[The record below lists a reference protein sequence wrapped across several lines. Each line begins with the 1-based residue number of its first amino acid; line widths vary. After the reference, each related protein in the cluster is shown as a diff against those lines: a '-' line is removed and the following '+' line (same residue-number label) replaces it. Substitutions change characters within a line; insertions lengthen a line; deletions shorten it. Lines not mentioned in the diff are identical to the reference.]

1 MLLGANIDNKFISLG
16 VFDENDL
23 ILTFKIK
30 SDVNRSADELAFLI
44 KYLIKDKNVAL
55 DKIDDIIASSV
66 VPEMTFIFE
75 CSVKILFNKKAI
87 FVGTGIKTGLDIKC
101 ESPKEV
107 GSDRVTMAVG
117 ALDLVPGPLLII
129 NMASVTTIDMINYKN
144 QFIGGLIFPGIDLLQ
159 EVLRRE
165 SAKLPNVEITPNE
178 TVIGNSTTSAMISG
192 LYRAYI
198 NACKGI
204 VNDIVISK
212 NLKKDKL
219 NIVLTGNFSSLLEK
233 MDNYRI
239 FKDPYLIF
247 NGLKRIY
254 DLNINNNR
262 LK

>member
-44 KYLIKDKNVAL
+44 KYLIKDKNIAL
-55 DKIDDIIASSV
+55 DEIDDIIASSV

-129 NMASVTTIDMINYKN
+129 NMASVTTIDMINNKN

-165 SAKLPNVEITPNE
+165 SAKLPNVEITLNE

-219 NIVLTGNFSSLLEK
+219 NIVLTGNFSSLLET

-239 FKDPYLIF
+239 FKDDYLIF

>member
-44 KYLIKDKNVAL
+44 KYLIKDKNIAL
-55 DKIDDIIASSV
+55 DEIDDIITSSV

-129 NMASVTTIDMINYKN
+129 NMASVTTIDMINDKN

-219 NIVLTGNFSSLLEK
+219 NIVLTGNFSSLLET